1 MIVLHLSDTHFGKPH
16 RPAAAAA
23 AAQLARQH
31 RPAAVVVS
39 GDLTQRAKAREF
51 QSAREFLAALAL
63 APVVL
68 VPGNHDVPLYRFW
81 ERLAA
86 PWAQYRRLA
95 AVHRPQAPAALG
107 TGGARVP
114 RRLAFG
120 ASRPQVRAPLDTVL
134 DVPGG
139 DGSAGARFVALCSV
153 APRTAVVN
161 GRLTRT
167 QLRRAGQA
175 FAQAPP
181 GACRV
186 LVVHHNLVR
195 PGPDGP
201 GGPSPMR
208 GARRVLGRLS
218 RWEADLVLCGH
229 VHRTWLTQTAT
240 ASPVPLVHAGTAS
253 SSRGRAPEEGRNS
266 LNVLR
271 IGGSGID
278 VTPYLFSENDGRFL
292 PTEARR
298 YERRR
303 R

>member
-16 RPAAAAA
+16 RPVAAAAA
-23 AAQLARQH
+23 AKLARQH

-39 GDLTQRAKAREF
+39 GDFTQRAKAREF
-51 QSAREFLAALAL
+51 QSAREFLAALAP

-86 PWAQYRRLA
+86 PWARYRRLA
-95 AVHRPQAPAALG
+95 AVHRPHAPAALDA
-107 TGGARVP
+107 GGARVL

-120 ASRPQVRAPLDTVL
+120 ASRTQAPAPLDTVL
-134 DVPGG
+134 DVPGEG
-139 DGSAGARFVALCSV
+139 GSAGARFVALCSA

-167 QLRRAGQA
+167 QLRRADVA

-195 PGPDGP
+195 TGH

-208 GARRVLGRLS
+208 GACRVLDRLPH
-218 RWEADLVLCGH
+218 WKTDLVLCGH
-229 VHRTWLTQTAT
+229 VHRTWLTETAT

-266 LNVLR
+266 LNLLR
-271 IGGSGID
+271 IGRSGID